1 MLIIMQTHILTAKS
15 VIKKQP
21 MAVAISIIWPNT
33 PTNHDR
39 RDVRVVISN
48 VCKDRNNLGLFI
60 ASDKSVSDF
69 ACRYIHLIKYSLRAP
84 PINQK

>member
-1 MLIIMQTHILTAKS
+1 MLIIMQTHRHMSMMQTHILTAKS

-48 VCKDRNNLGLFI
+48 VCEPRI
-60 ASDKSVSDF
+60 ETTSD
-69 ACRYIHLIKYSLRAP
+69 YL
-84 PINQK
+84 